1 MAKKS
6 TNPTLSSKPS
16 SKPSS
21 SVPLSSKPLSSMP
34 SSKPSVLPS
43 SVSGTNTM
51 NISGSNVAGKCT
63 NKCIFSFKYPTTS
76 VTATNY
82 GTQITLNLSNQ
93 SGVPDVK
100 FNTTKYN
107 VQSCQLCS
115 PSVHN
120 YNGNKVDAEFL
131 ITHQPISGGKMLFVW
146 IPVSLQGI
154 NTTAT
159 KIISDIVLA
168 VANGAPSVGQNTNK
182 INEFSLD
189 SIVPSKP
196 FYNYSTDRTE
206 NIVFDIR
213 NAIGIQQFTVDKL
226 KSVIQA
232 PTNTVNAGPQ
242 LFVNVQGPSNL
253 SNNDIYI
260 DCQPTDS
267 SGETLTTSTSSS
279 TTTTETTND
288 LMSSPMFIIIVS
300 LLLFL
305 IVVYSIYKGIAYLNT
320 SPTKASGMPSF
331 SQSK

>member
-1 MAKKS
+1 MAKNS
-6 TNPTLSSKPS
+6 TKPTLSSKPS

-21 SVPLSSKPLSSMP
+21 MPSSKPSSMP
-34 SSKPSVLPS
+34 SSKPSVPPS
-43 SVSGTNTM
+43 SKRTVSGTNTM
-51 NISGSNVAGKCT
+51 NISGSSVAGKCT

-76 VTATNY
+76 ITATNY

-120 YNGNKVDAEFL
+120 YNGNKADAEFL
-131 ITHQPISGGKMLFVW
+131 ITHQPTSGGKMLFVW

-159 KIISDIVLA
+159 KIISDIVSA

-196 FYNYSTDRTE
+196 FYNYSTDRSE

-226 KSVIQA
+226 RSVIQA
-232 PTNTVNAGPQ
+232 PINTVNAGPQ

-267 SGETLTTSTSSS
+267 SGEVISSSSSSS

-300 LLLFL
+300 LLFFL

-320 SPTKASGMPSF
+320 SPTKASGAPSF
-331 SQSK
+331 SQST